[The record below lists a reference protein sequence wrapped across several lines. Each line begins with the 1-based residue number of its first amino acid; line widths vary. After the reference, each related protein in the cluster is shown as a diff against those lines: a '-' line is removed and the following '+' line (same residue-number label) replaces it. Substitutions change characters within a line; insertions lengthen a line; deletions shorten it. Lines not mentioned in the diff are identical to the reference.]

1 MTGVFFFFW
10 GGWGGGGVVLVLD
23 IFNTEMAH
31 FKMSKH
37 NLVTKMHRKY
47 YNDDLAQ
54 DFCNCITV
62 MEVLQPCT
70 KAAIQAV
77 KK

>member
-1 MTGVFFFFW
+1 
-10 GGWGGGGVVLVLD
+10 
-23 IFNTEMAH
+23 MAH

-47 YNDDLAQ
+47 YIDDLAQ
-54 DFCNCITV
+54 DFCNCITA